1 MSPSQQQSV
10 YATPATAA
18 TAAIRRAS
26 VLMRACDC
34 GRSAPGPSGQC
45 ASCAV
50 EDRLGPGAHV
60 TLGPADDAYERQAD
74 RIADRVVSAGPASVP
89 AGEGITRLQRQTLEE
104 EELLQPMPDR
114 LQRQDEEEE
123 ESLQMKPDRRQCHER
138 AAGEPLQTNPERIQ
152 RQEEEEE
159 LLQLKAAGPVGSG
172 TSAGTA
178 TAAAA
183 SAVASGGRPLSGS
196 ERAWFEPRFGAGLS
210 HVRLH
215 TDAAAGRAA
224 RDIGARA
231 YTLGRHIAFAPGEY
245 APSSSDGRR
254 LMAHELVHT
263 LQQSALRLPAGLG
276 TAPGPVRRQPT
287 SLGAIAEGERRQ
299 IQVSTRPVAVPAERV
314 TAFFS
319 LMDNGRHGETQS
331 IGGASTVF
339 GAGIDAALQTGLGS
353 IGAWLATTTNALP
366 MNMTIEVELDLS
378 AHGGAQRRY
387 RFTRFT
393 HRTGRGESAASTPVL
408 LVEDAGPALTAPAQA
423 SVPSSMTIGSGTYPL
438 SGSWSSGDYAQL
450 HQAVSLLPAA
460 AQTAANGLTF
470 RRRRGDAGGAEAGH
484 YDSATDTVDLFD
496 NAFPSSSVRFG
507 GRTAA
512 VRNIVHEIGHALDLR
527 PLEAAWGTFNAAGQS
542 AAARRAFLAVRSPSG
557 MRWVRDQ
564 ASGDYRQEMNP
575 SDRSPAFRRAV
586 RTDGVRPESQQR
598 TTPEGTTATL
608 SGGVTTYSDTD
619 YQELFAESFML
630 YTSAPETLRA
640 LRPATFAFFQRAYPR
655 SPP

>member
-1 MSPSQQQSV
+1 MSRSQQQQQSAD
-10 YATPATAA
+10 ATPATAV
-18 TAAIRRAS
+18 TAATSRTPM
-26 VLMRACDC
+26 LMRACDC

-50 EDRLGPGAHV
+50 EDRLGPGPHV
-60 TLGPADDAYERQAD
+60 TLGPADDAYEQQAD
-74 RIADRVVSAGPASVP
+74 RIADRVVSAGPASDP
-89 AGEGITRLQRQTLEE
+89 AGECVTRLQRQTMEE
-104 EELLQPMPDR
+104 EELLQPKPDR
-114 LQRQDEEEE
+114 LQRQEEEE
-123 ESLQMKPDRRQCHER
+123 EDLLQM
-138 AAGEPLQTNPERIQ
+138 NPERVQ

-159 LLQLKAAGPVGSG
+159 LLQLKAAGPRVSG
-172 TSAGTA
+172 ASART
-178 TAAAA
+178 AAA
-183 SAVASGGRPLSGS
+183 SAVASGGRPLSGP
-196 ERAWFEPRFGAGLS
+196 EQAWFEPRFGAELS

-263 LQQSALRLPAGLG
+263 MQQTAPRVLARPG
-276 TAPGPVRRQPT
+276 TAFGLIQRQPT
-287 SLGAIAEGERRQ
+287 SLGAIAGRERRR

-319 LMDNGRHGETQS
+319 VMDNGRHGETQS
-331 IGGASTVF
+331 IGGTSTVF

-353 IGAWLATTTNALP
+353 IGGWLATTTNALP
-366 MNMTIEVELDLS
+366 MNMTIEIELDLS

-393 HRTGRGESAASTPVL
+393 HRTGRGQSASSTPVL
-408 LVEDAGPALTAPAQA
+408 LVEDMGAASTAPAQA
-423 SVPSSMTIGSGTYPL
+423 SVPSSMTIGSVTYPL
-438 SGSWSSGDYAQL
+438 SGTWSSGDYAQL
-450 HQAVSLLPAA
+450 HQAVSLLPPA

-470 RRRRGDAGGAEAGH
+470 RRRRGDASGAEAGH
-484 YDSATDTVDLFD
+484 YDPATDTVELFD
-496 NAFPSSSVRFG
+496 NAFPTASVRFG

-527 PLEAAWGTFNAAGQS
+527 PLETAWGTFNAAGQS
-542 AAARRAFLAVRSPSG
+542 PAARRAFLAVRSPSG
-557 MRWVRDQ
+557 TRWVPDQ
-564 ASGDYRQEMNP
+564 GGGDYRQKMNAA
-575 SDRSPAFRRAV
+575 DRSPAFRRAV

-630 YTSAPETLRA
+630 YASAPETLRA
-640 LRPATFAFFQRAYPR
+640 LRPATFAFFQLAYPR
-655 SPP
+655 SNP